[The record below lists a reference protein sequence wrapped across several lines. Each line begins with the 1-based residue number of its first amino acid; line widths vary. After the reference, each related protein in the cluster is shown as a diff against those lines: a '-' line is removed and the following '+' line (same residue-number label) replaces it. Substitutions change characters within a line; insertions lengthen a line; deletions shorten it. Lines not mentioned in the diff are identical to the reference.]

1 MTHISCGIDFGTTNS
16 VMGVTHDENLQLV
29 PLEKTHTTIP
39 TALFFPKNDQ
49 NPMIGRMAIDSHVNG
64 MEGRFMRS
72 IKRIL
77 GTDLM
82 DKYTLINGSATKFDD
97 IIALFLR
104 HLKSRAEH
112 RIGSEISSV
121 VLGRPVHYQDND
133 AQADILAESKMLSIA
148 QSVGFRDIVF
158 QFEPIA
164 GAFAHEQNLTSDKMA
179 LVVDLGGGTSDF
191 TVIRIGPTY
200 RAKTD
205 RTSDVLATGGIR
217 IGGNDFDRDL
227 SLAAFMPMFGRG
239 TTYGTKKLPLPAF
252 IFSEL
257 SEWSK
262 INFTYT
268 QKNINIVN
276 DILHTAHDKPRVNRL
291 LSLLELQEAHRLLQV
306 VEETKIN
313 LTSAP
318 KIEAKFG
325 ELGEVLT
332 FCASLELFE
341 KVVQIEADK
350 ITHAVTDTLNM
361 AGIQSTQID
370 MLILTGGTCEIP
382 LIQRTIRAMFE
393 HAMISDTAKMD
404 SVGLGLTHMA
414 KQVFR

>member
-16 VMGVTHDENLQLV
+16 VMGVAHDGKLQLV
-29 PLEKTHTTIP
+29 PLEKDHITIP
-39 TALFFPKNDQ
+39 TALFFPKNAQ
-49 NPMIGRMAIDSHVNG
+49 NPMIGRMAIDSYING

-82 DKYTLINGSATKFDD
+82 DKYTLINGSAIKFDD
-97 IIALFLR
+97 IIAMFLR
-104 HLKSRAEH
+104 HIKSCAEH
-112 RIGSEISSV
+112 RMGTEISSV

-133 AQADILAESKMLSIA
+133 THADISAESKMRSIA

-164 GAFAHEQNLTSDKMA
+164 GAFAHEQSLTSDKMA

-191 TVIRIGPTY
+191 TVIRIGPNHRT
-200 RAKTD
+200 KTN
-205 RTSDVLATGGIR
+205 RISDVLATGGIR
-217 IGGNDFDRDL
+217 VGGNDFDRDL
-227 SLAAFMPMFGRG
+227 SVAAFMPMFGRG
-239 TTYGTKKLPLPAF
+239 TTYGTKNLPLPAF

-262 INFTYT
+262 INFAYT
-268 QKNINIVN
+268 QKNVNIVN
-276 DILHTAHDKPRVNRL
+276 DILHTAHDKSRVKRL

-306 VEETKIN
+306 VEETKIH
-313 LTSAP
+313 LTSVP
-318 KIEAKFG
+318 ETKAKFE
-325 ELGEVLT
+325 ELGEILT
-332 FCASLELFE
+332 FEASLELFE
-341 KVVQIEADK
+341 KVVQVEADK
-350 ITHAVTDTLNM
+350 ITHAITDTLNM
-361 AGIQSTQID
+361 AGIKSTEID

-382 LIQRTIRAMFE
+382 LIQRTIRAMFPQ
-393 HAMISDTAKMD
+393 AIISDTAKMD

-414 KQVFR
+414 KQVFG